1 MSRKLA
7 KKTASEGLFI
17 TFEGGEG
24 AGKSTQVK
32 LLQNALEKTGR
43 EVVVTREPGG
53 STGGE
58 AVRHVLLSGAAEPL
72 GPEMEAILFAA
83 ARSDHVE
90 TLIKPAIASGAIV
103 LCDRFYDSTRVY
115 QGASGNVSHD
125 LLSKLEEVACEDC
138 WPDLTI
144 ILDLPPDEGMRR
156 AAARRGKGEAADRFE
171 KEALA
176 LQTIRRNAYLD
187 IAASEPERCKV
198 VDANRDEK
206 AVHKSIM
213 QLVEPLLEAS
223 PRNRQSR
230 NTAREIVK

>member
-1 MSRKLA
+1 MPPKST
-7 KKTASEGLFI
+7 KKTEARGLFI

-24 AGKSTQVK
+24 AGKSTQIK
-32 LLQNALEKTGR
+32 LLQKALEKDGFK
-43 EVVVTREPGG
+43 VVVTREPGG

-58 AVRHVLLSGAAEPL
+58 AVRHVLLSGAAEPF

-90 TLIKPAIASGAIV
+90 TLIKPALADGSIV

-115 QGASGNVSHD
+115 QGASGNVSRE

-138 WPDLTI
+138 WPDLTL
-144 ILDLPPDEGMRR
+144 ILDIDPKEGMRR
-156 AAARRGKGEAADRFE
+156 AVARRNKGEPADRFE

-187 IAASEPERCKV
+187 IAEAEPERCKI
-198 VDANRDEK
+198 VDGNRGEK
-206 AVHKSIM
+206 AVHRSIVK
-213 QLVEPLLEAS
+213 LVENLLQE
-223 PRNRQSR
+223 RKLSR
-230 NTAREIVK
+230 AVREKSR

>member
-1 MSRKLA
+1 MPPKSARKE
-7 KKTASEGLFI
+7 KVRGLFI

-32 LLQNALEKTGR
+32 LLQKALEKTGH

-53 STGGE
+53 SVGGE
-58 AVRHVLLSGAAEPL
+58 AVRHVLLSGPAAPL

-115 QGASGNVSHD
+115 QGASGNVSRD

-144 ILDLPPDEGMRR
+144 ILDLPPEEGMRR

-171 KEALA
+171 KETLA

-187 IAASEPERCKV
+187 IAASEPERCRI
-198 VDANRDEK
+198 VDANRSEK
-206 AVHKSIM
+206 AVHKSILR
-213 QLVEPLLEAS
+213 LVEPLLS
-223 PRNRQSR
+223 TSSSSR
-230 NTAREIVK
+230 ESGRAVREKVE